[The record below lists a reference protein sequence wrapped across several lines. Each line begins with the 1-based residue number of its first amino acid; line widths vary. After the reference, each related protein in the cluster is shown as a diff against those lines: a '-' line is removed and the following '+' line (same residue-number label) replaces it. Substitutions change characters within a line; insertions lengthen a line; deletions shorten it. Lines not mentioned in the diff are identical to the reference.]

1 MNTEQ
6 LTEVALGLQGL
17 CYAQEGQIEALT
29 ITLETL
35 ISTLASGQ
43 LPFLDS
49 LSQGIEVMADARL
62 EQMSGEYE
70 VIKAPFISKIATI
83 QSHLKIMIDLL

>member
-1 MNTEQ
+1 MNSEQ
-6 LTEVALGLQGL
+6 LAEYVRALEGM

-35 ISTLASGQ
+35 ISTLAIGQ
-43 LPFLDS
+43 LPFLDN
-49 LSQGIEVMADARL
+49 LAQGIEIMADARL

-83 QSHLKIMIDLL
+83 QSHLKIMSDLL